1 MRIRSNLL
9 PVTVLASF
17 LLLASCGGSDSS
29 ESTDSTDNATEI
41 SKADFVEQANARC
54 TSLSETLS
62 SAQAGIGSAPTEEQI
77 ATFMTDVLV
86 AEYRATLDYIRD
98 LGFPAGDE
106 SLLEGILDD
115 ADKVLDDIAADPIA
129 SLASPE
135 SPFLEVNVAFQDYG
149 LTVCAET

>member
-9 PVTVLASF
+9 PITALASF

-41 SKADFVEQANARC
+41 SKADFVEQANLRC
-54 TSLSETLS
+54 TSLGETLS
-62 SAQAGIGSAPTEEQI
+62 KAHVDLGSAPTEAEMSV
-77 ATFMTDVLV
+77 FMTDVLV
-86 AEYRATLDYIRD
+86 AEMSATFSDIRD

-106 SLLEGILDD
+106 SLLDGILDD
-115 ADKVLDDIAADPIA
+115 ADKILDDIAADPIA

-135 SPFLEVNVAFQDYG
+135 SPLLEVNVAFQDYG
-149 LTVCAET
+149 LTVCAEL